1 MKKIAVTS
9 ILLIVFVFLAGA
21 QERQFKL
28 SKKTGTLKVNI
39 GGVSIEGYDGSEVV
53 FSAPELKRD
62 DKDERAAGL
71 KLVSG
76 SGLTDNTGLNLSVRE
91 NGGTVEVDYVGK
103 LERERITIKV
113 PNTMS
118 VKVAVTGVMNGNR
131 PVDIK
136 DFKGELEIS
145 TMYNAVSLQNI
156 TGPVNAKTIYGEL
169 NAKFASAVKGPVS
182 LVSVYKFVDVSI
194 PPGLKANVNI
204 SSQNGN
210 IYAADG
216 LDIKR
221 ELPKEKQSSD
231 GEDLAGLKE
240 WTRSSNITGTLN
252 GGGVDLIL
260 KTNYGKIYLRKN

>member
-1 MKKIAVTS
+1 MKKIVVTI
-9 ILLIVFVFLAGA
+9 ILAIAFVSLTHA

-39 GGVSIEGYDGSEVV
+39 SGVNIEGYDGNEVV
-53 FSAPELKRD
+53 FSAPERKRE

-76 SGLTDNTGLNLSVRE
+76 SGLTDNTGLNLSVQE
-91 NGGTVEVDYVGK
+91 NAGVIEVDHVGK
-103 LERERITIKV
+103 TDRELITIKV

-118 VKVAVTGVMNGNR
+118 VKVATTDVMNAGKSVN
-131 PVDIK
+131 IK

-145 TMYNAVSLQNI
+145 VMYNAISLENV

-169 NAKFASAVKGPVS
+169 IAKFASIVKGPVS

-194 PPGLKANVNI
+194 PPTLKANVNL
-204 SSQNGN
+204 SSKNGN

-221 ELPKEKQSSD
+221 ETPKEQKSND
-231 GEDLAGLKE
+231 GEDLAGLKD
-240 WTRSSNITGTLN
+240 WSRSSDLIGTLN
-252 GGGVDLIL
+252 GGGIDLIL
-260 KTNYGKIYLRKN
+260 KTSYGKIYLRKN